1 MQNVTIVDYT
11 KKEEFYNTLTHAFGA
26 VASLFVLIACLV
38 GAARIG
44 NPLRTV
50 CAVVFGLSMIIM
62 YTASAVYHGVKP
74 GKVKKVCRV
83 IDHCMVFLAI
93 AGCATPSAA
102 LLYDYEPTL
111 AIIMWATAW
120 ISFTAGILMAVIN
133 FEKTKPFRLAFTLI
147 AGLTLSLV
155 GLKPMAELFPVGT
168 LISVFGGGAAYVI
181 GMFLYAVGKK
191 KRYFHSLFHVLVLI
205 GSAFHGFGIWYYIY
219 SASAL

>member
-26 VASLFVLIACLV
+26 VASAFVLIACLI
-38 GAARIG
+38 GAVRIG
-44 NPLRTV
+44 NPIRTV
-50 CAVVFGLSMIIM
+50 CGVVFGLSMIIM

-111 AIIMWATAW
+111 AIVMWATAW
-120 ISFTAGILMAVIN
+120 ISFTAGILMAIIN

-155 GLKPMAELFPVGT
+155 GLKPMAELFPAGT
-168 LISVFGGGAAYVI
+168 LVSVFGGGAAYII
-181 GMFLYAVGKK
+181 GMILYAVGKK

>member
-26 VASLFVLIACLV
+26 VASLFLMLACLS

-44 NPLRTV
+44 NPVRTV
-50 CAVVFGLSMIIM
+50 CAVVFGISMITM
-62 YTASAVYHGVKP
+62 YTASAVYHGVNG
-74 GKVKKVCRV
+74 GKIKRICRV

-111 AIIMWATAW
+111 AIVMWVTAW
-120 ISFTAGILMAVIN
+120 SSFTAGILMATVN

-147 AGLTLSLV
+147 CGIVLAFV
-155 GLKPMAELFPVGT
+155 GIKPMVEIFPVGT
-168 LISVFGGGAAYVI
+168 LISVFGGGAAYML
-181 GMFLYAVGKK
+181 GMVLYALGKK
-191 KRYFHSLFHVLVLI
+191 IRYCHSIFHVFVLI

-219 SASAL
+219 SANAL